1 MPPRR
6 RNRARR
12 RPITPSARA
21 VETGADAAAGELR
34 LDIHEMFS
42 HYNTLYFDDSLSCC
56 AVSWSSSTRY
66 IGYCEYYS
74 GGCEICL
81 SEPFLSTQSMCD
93 LKNALLHEMIH
104 AFLWIKYNNGD
115 HSDHGSSF
123 QATMNSISSS
133 SVMDPQRP
141 AAGYSI
147 MFDHD
152 LQEHQDVKARQ
163 MNCELGR
170 NVITSNRNRT
180 LVSDSSKNLLPNQ
193 SLDSSFISWYW
204 NSHKE
209 LHSGISISPEPPESN
224 YEKINS
230 NAEEKCAKTE
240 DMKKRLPSR
249 VGARRQKL
257 HDKGQKATHTEEKN
271 SLKKYF
277 KSSGEVAHASLDT
290 SFDRGESQ
298 VQSKFGELENVESQ
312 MGAKKV
318 PKRRRTSNYRKHVST
333 PSKRRKQG
341 TSGNGCTVMIPSLG
355 YYEIEGDDDAE
366 PLLNKRSE
374 RRKKEKL
381 LDSLLHRSAQAAAT
395 DGKSLALIGASGNG
409 GGQDVDSS
417 VIYTEGCHSMTPYE
431 LVKDAH
437 EARPCL
443 FQIENIEID
452 TEPSMK
458 DVLLLCPA
466 DDQIVESGAFED
478 ESSVRV
484 QNCLRK
490 SMTPPNSL
498 DLVYIS
504 DD

>member
-6 RNRARR
+6 RNPVRR
-12 RPITPSARA
+12 RPNAPSAQA
-21 VETGADAAAGELR
+21 VEAGVEAAAGELR
-34 LDIHEMFS
+34 LDIHELFS
-42 HYNTLYFDDSLSCC
+42 HYNTLYFNDSLSCC

-81 SEPFLSTQSMCD
+81 SEPFLRTQSVCD

-115 HSDHGSSF
+115 HSDHSSSF
-123 QATMNSISSS
+123 QATMNSINSS

-141 AAGYSI
+141 AGGYSI

-152 LQEHQDVKARQ
+152 LQEHQDLKARQ

-180 LVSDSSKNLLPNQ
+180 LASDSSKNLLPNQ

-204 NSHKE
+204 NSNKE
-209 LHSGISISPEPPESN
+209 LRSGISISPEAPESN

-230 NAEEKCAKTE
+230 NAEEKCDKTE

-249 VGARRQKL
+249 VGARKQKL

-277 KSSGEVAHASLDT
+277 NSS
-290 SFDRGESQ
+290 
-298 VQSKFGELENVESQ
+298 ELENIESQ
-312 MGAKKV
+312 MGKSVAKKV
-318 PKRRRTSNYRKHVST
+318 PKRQRTSNRKHVST

-341 TSGNGCTVMIPSLG
+341 TSENGCTVIIPSLG
-355 YYEIEGDDDAE
+355 YYETEEDDDSE

-374 RRKKEKL
+374 RRKKKKL
-381 LDSLLHRSAQAAAT
+381 LDSLLRQSAQTAAT
-395 DGKSLALIGASGNG
+395 DGKTLALIGASGNG
-409 GGQDVDSS
+409 GDQDVDSS
-417 VIYTEGCHSMTPYE
+417 VIHTEGCHSTPPSE

-437 EARPCL
+437 EARLCL
-443 FQIENIEID
+443 FQIENKLIHAED
-452 TEPSMK
+452 PYDEKPPSMK
-458 DVLLLCPA
+458 HASLPCPA
-466 DDQIVESGAFED
+466 DDENVESGAFED
-478 ESSVRV
+478 ESSDVRL
-484 QNCLRK
+484 QNVPRK
-490 SMTPPNSL
+490 STTPPNSP
-498 DLVYIS
+498 DFVYIS